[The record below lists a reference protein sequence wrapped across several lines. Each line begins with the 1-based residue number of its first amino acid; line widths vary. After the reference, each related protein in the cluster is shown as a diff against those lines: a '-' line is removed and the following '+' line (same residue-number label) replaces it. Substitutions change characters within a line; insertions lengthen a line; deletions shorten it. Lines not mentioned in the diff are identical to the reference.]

1 MICFS
6 HHHEQHLAF
15 YRIKQTDSMLPWVC
29 AVPFVLDRERPGNVV
44 RASVMHSLALPCVQ
58 LFSLLS
64 LPHFDI
70 ICDLLLNR
78 HMAT

>member
-1 MICFS
+1 
-6 HHHEQHLAF
+6 
-15 YRIKQTDSMLPWVC
+15 MLPWVC
-29 AVPFVLDRERPGNVV
+29 AVPFVLDHERPGNVV
-44 RASVMHSLALPCVQ
+44 RALVMHSLVLPCVQ